1 MTMTKE
7 DIKNI
12 KQYKLEIKM
21 LEEQIKE
28 LRELDASSGSGI
40 GDGMPH
46 ARSTTSKTERLALQV
61 YDLNQKLVEK
71 KNSLF
76 ILVKNAIEFVYTIP
90 DSTTRM
96 IVKYKCIDGMTMTEI
111 ADIMGVDRT
120 SISKKYNAFM
130 DTIL

>member
-1 MTMTKE
+1 MTKQ
-7 DIKNI
+7 DIENI
-12 KQYKLEIKM
+12 KHYKLEIKM
-21 LEEQIKE
+21 LETQIAE
-28 LRELDASSGSGI
+28 LRELYAPSGSGL

-46 ARSTTSKTERLALQV
+46 ARSTTSKTERLAVQV
-61 YDLNQKLVEK
+61 YELSQKLIEK

-96 IVKYKCIDGMTMTEI
+96 IVKYKCIDGMKLTEI

-120 SISKKYNAFM
+120 TVSKKYNAFM
-130 DTIL
+130 DSIL